1 MRKVYPVADDELLYE
16 PMPGITW
23 KNPIDGEHSFVAF
36 GNGSLLLDELGKLLP
51 LSSGTDEN
59 RRLMVGWLP
68 GSASQQLDG
77 MGEETWGEV
86 AWLAQKKSP
95 HNIWR
100 ALLAHKVG
108 HTHGMPDSLTG
119 TAGYHW
125 FDI

>member
-36 GNGSLLLDELGKLLP
+36 GNSSLLLDELGKLLP

-95 HNIWR
+95 HTSGAPSWPTKSAI
-100 ALLAHKVG
+100 
-108 HTHGMPDSLTG
+108 PTG
-119 TAGYHW
+119 CL
-125 FDI
+125 IP